1 MRAILFHYWQAS
13 KLVQSE
19 TFFSFTH
26 IWIQLIHSS
35 DGANAIDLY
44 IRGENVVCME
54 TGLTYDDVLLKP
66 QSSPIDSRSDVDL
79 SADFVHGV
87 ELDVPLVSAPMD
99 SVTGARL
106 AQALADAG
114 GIGVVHRAMSSHRVR
129 GAVDSVDGL
138 VAASVGINPSDECGY
153 DANIPSESEPDVLV
167 VDVAHAHLD
176 KAVDRIAQIVG
187 YSDIPIVA
195 GNVATYEGAK
205 ALAQAGVDGI
215 KVGVGPGSACSTRIK
230 TGVGVPQFSAVQDAS
245 RVTDT
250 YDVTIIADGGIREP
264 GDAMKAL
271 AAGADTVMLGGEF
284 AKCEESPGDGEVWGM
299 ASKKGK
305 ESHEHSTSHV
315 EGVHSGTRSNT
326 TTVEQLTQ
334 QYVEG
339 LSSGCSYI
347 GAHTLDEARETA
359 SFVRVTG
366 AAHERNGGFAQ
377 TE

>member
-1 MRAILFHYWQAS
+1 
-13 KLVQSE
+13 
-19 TFFSFTH
+19 
-26 IWIQLIHSS
+26 
-35 DGANAIDLY
+35 
-44 IRGENVVCME
+44 ME

-66 QSSPIDSRSDVDL
+66 QSSPVNSRSDVDL
-79 SADFVHGV
+79 STAFVHGV

-106 AQALADAG
+106 AQALTDAG
-114 GIGVVHRAMSSHRVR
+114 GIGVLHRAMSSQAVAQ
-129 GAVDSVDGL
+129 AVDSVDGL

-153 DANIPSESEPDVLV
+153 DANIPSEREPDVLV

-176 KAVDRIAQIVG
+176 EAVDTIAQIVG

-205 ALAQAGVDGI
+205 ALAQAGADGI

-230 TGVGVPQFSAVQDAS
+230 TGVGVPQFSAVQDAA
-245 RVTDT
+245 RVKDT

-305 ESHEHSTSHV
+305 VSHEHSTSHV

-347 GAHTLDEARETA
+347 GAHTLDGARENA

-377 TE
+377 SE